1 MFMSKEEN
9 KSVNKSVIL
18 GIIGTILLKTIS
30 FVTVIIVGFIMTKS
44 EYGNLSTYNT
54 WISVFSVF
62 VGMQVAGS
70 LQNALKDYGKEE
82 YNSYCSTILFV
93 AIASF
98 VVISLPFYIAPSF
111 FSNLL
116 KIDFRLVFIMIPHCF
131 GSFLIGFMS
140 TYFLTQKMAL
150 KNLIYNLFYSIII
163 AVSSILLAYIFTD
176 KTFWYAIGIAIPN
189 ILIGFICLFILLK
202 NGKFSI
208 KVEYIKFSL
217 LFSIPL
223 VMHMLG
229 NIILGQCD
237 KLMIRYIMDEQET
250 ANYTMIHNYAMLVN
264 SLWGAINSV
273 FLPYYYDS
281 LKKNDENELKSRVFN
296 YYFFFSSITIGF
308 ILVGKELL
316 LLLTN
321 QIYHSSIA
329 LFPIM
334 CGAQYLIFVYS
345 FSVNFEFFHTKTV
358 WISIGTIGAA
368 LINIVL
374 NYFFIVWWGIMG
386 AAIASLIAYL
396 VLVLFH
402 EIIARVIIKNYKISI
417 WFPIINIIIVSLA
430 ILIFYLCYDLW
441 IIRWIIASIIGFVL
455 LFKIIKT
462 RRLI

>member
-1 MFMSKEEN
+1 MLANKEEN
-9 KSVNKSVIL
+9 LSVNKSVIV
-18 GIIGTILLKTIS
+18 GIVGTVLLKTIS

-54 WISVFSVF
+54 WISIFSVF

-70 LQNALKDYGKEE
+70 LQNAYKDYGKEE
-82 YNSYCSTILFV
+82 YNSFCSTVLFV

-98 VVISLPFYIAPSF
+98 VVISLPFYVAPSF

-116 KIDFRLVFIMIPHCF
+116 KIDFRLIFIMIPHCF

-150 KNLIYNLFYSIII
+150 KNLIFNFTYSIII
-163 AVSSILLAYIFTD
+163 ALLSILLAYFFED

-189 ILIGFICLFILLK
+189 ITIGLCCLFLLLK
-202 NGKFSI
+202 KGNYTLK
-208 KVEYIKFSL
+208 KEYVRFSL
-217 LFSIPL
+217 IFSIPL

-281 LKKNDENELKSRVFN
+281 LKKGDNDELKSRVFN
-296 YYFFFSSITIGF
+296 YYFFFTIVTIGF

-321 QIYHSSIA
+321 EIYHSSIY
-329 LFPIM
+329 LFPMM
-334 CGAQYLIFVYS
+334 CGAQFLIFVYS
-345 FSVNFEFFHTKTV
+345 FSVNFEFYHTKTI

-374 NYFFIVWWGIMG
+374 NYFFILKWGIMG
-386 AAIASLIAYL
+386 AAIASVMAYL
-396 VLVLFH
+396 LLVLFH
-402 EIIARVIIKNYKISI
+402 EIISRFIVKNYKISI

-441 IIRWIIASIIGFVL
+441 VIRWIIASIIGFVL